1 MSLKQ
6 NLLGDYNVFIKDSTL
21 IPLLNTL
28 QEEYSNK
35 IVFPEK
41 TMYSKHLKQLL
52 KRFKDN
58 STWERS
64 ISSKG
69 YATGLAF
76 ANPQV

>member
-21 IPLLNTL
+21 IPLLNIL

-41 TMYSKHLKQLL
+41 KQCIQ
-52 KRFKDN
+52 
-58 STWERS
+58 S
-64 ISSKG
+64 I
-69 YATGLAF
+69 
-76 ANPQV
+76 